1 MNRLLSILI
10 LAFII
15 CFTSCAPLDPAGET
29 GRLRV
34 LLTDEPFPAELVESA
49 NVTISKAE
57 GRNQSDNEGN
67 PFLTLTEGSVTYNL
81 LDLQNGVTAELAD
94 LEVPVG
100 TYDLI
105 RLFVSNA
112 NLTLSSGISFD
123 LTVPS
128 GAETGIKLFID
139 PPIEVVSGSIAALI
153 LDFDARQSFV
163 ALGSLKSAEGI
174 NGFIFRPV
182 IRAEN
187 ISTTGRIAGT
197 VTDASGAALEDV
209 TVSATQNGVVVS
221 TTGSSSEGTY
231 TLMALPA
238 GEYTVTAEK
247 QGYSSAQ
254 QDVITVVVGNVTA
267 VNFQLSPS

>member
-1 MNRLLSILI
+1 MNRLLSTLI
-10 LAFII
+10 LSFII
-15 CFTSCAPLDPAGET
+15 CFAGCAPVDSAGET

-34 LLTDEPFPAELVESA
+34 LLTDEPFPVELVEAA
-49 NVTISKAE
+49 NVTISKVE
-57 GRNQSDNEGN
+57 GRNQSDNDGN
-67 PFLTLTEGSVTYNL
+67 PFLTFTEGSATYNL

-112 NLTLSSGISFD
+112 NLTLTNGTSFD

-139 PPIEVVSGSIAALI
+139 PPIDVVSGSVAELI
-153 LDFDARQSFV
+153 LDFDVGQSFV
-163 ALGSLKSAEGI
+163 ARGSLKSAEGI
-174 NGFIFRPV
+174 NGFIFKPV
-182 IRAEN
+182 IRAAN
-187 ISTTGRIAGT
+187 LSTTGRIAGT
-197 VTDASGAALEDV
+197 VTGASGAALEDV
-209 TVSATQNGVVVS
+209 TVSATQNGFVVS

-238 GEYTVTAEK
+238 GEYAVTAEK

-254 QDVITVVVGNVTA
+254 QDGITVVVGNVTT